1 MASKIEDTK
10 IFLTRGDTFKS
21 TVSMCY
27 KNEGTGELT
36 PYTPQAGDVVRFAMK
51 GDKMTPGNQDYVD
64 KTPLILKVIPND
76 TLLLKIDPS
85 DTKNLK
91 FGNYKYDIEIT
102 FANGDV
108 CTFIEDADFIL
119 TREVH

>member
-10 IFLTRGDTFKS
+10 IFLTRGDTFKT
-21 TVSMCY
+21 TVSMGY
-27 KNEGTGELT
+27 KNEETGEFT
-36 PYTPQAGDVVRFAMK
+36 PYVPQEGDVVRFAMK
-51 GDKMTPGNQDYVD
+51 GAKMTPGNQDYVE

-76 TLLLKIDPS
+76 TLLLVLEPS
-85 DTKNLK
+85 DTKELK

-102 FANGDV
+102 FANGEV
-108 CTFIEDADFIL
+108 CTFIDDADFIL